1 MNAKIYR
8 MPIVI
13 DRSLVLGDLVFA
25 THRDRCLY
33 IGTSIMDRHF
43 WLEEHSGS
51 WRRIEDVQR
60 EAAAPALPAE
70 REIKVGAAR
79 SGRGDRTSSGDVRN
93 DGDDAGMS
101 ETARS
106 KTETTPLKVM
116 RREPGRSRGRQ
127 IKKQKLSAEGAK
139 AHRMLSPERMRIVL
153 DSLRKRPILSDAAS
167 KAGIHCKTLEYW
179 IKNSA
184 AGRDGYDVEWRAETW
199 KLHEHCRDAVE
210 DAHDKLIMV
219 VWPIAMGGVIYK
231 TDQSLVDLGYQGT
244 DAYLRDESGNPVV
257 ETIRKPNMKM
267 LRLLLELLYADEFGK
282 SRKIDVPQ
290 KGGVLIIGASPKK
303 PKNSAATAASIRV
316 RKWKAAWRM
325 IQKEKS

>member
-1 MNAKIYR
+1 MSAKLNR
-8 MPIVI
+8 EPVVI
-13 DRSLVLGDLVFA
+13 DRSLVVGNLLFA
-25 THRDRCLY
+25 TPRDRCSY
-33 IGTSIMDRHF
+33 IGTSIRDRPL
-43 WLEEHSGS
+43 WLEEHAGS

-60 EAAAPALPAE
+60 EAVSPAMTEPVATASEVPRHTEAAMNEA
-70 REIKVGAAR
+70 
-79 SGRGDRTSSGDVRN
+79 DRP
-93 DGDDAGMS
+93 
-101 ETARS
+101 E
-106 KTETTPLKVM
+106 TETTPLKVA
-116 RREPGRSRGRQ
+116 RRKPSCSRGRQ

-153 DSLRKRPILSDAAS
+153 DSLRKRPILYDAAS

-210 DAHDKLIMV
+210 DAHDRLIMV

-267 LRLLLELLYADEFGK
+267 LRLLLELLYPDEFGK

-290 KGGVLIIGASPKK
+290 KGGVLVIGASPKK

-316 RKWKAAWRM
+316 RKWKAAWRL
-325 IQKEKS
+325 IEKAKS